1 MNIDTYGDYVLVQ
14 LTDKKYNKQYGIF
27 ECTICH
33 RKKEVSLYH
42 MQNGKGISHESCVQL
57 IDKNNKYYHR
67 FHSIWTD
74 MRKRTTNPHIKQ
86 WNDYGGRGISSEE
99 YRFFIDFYDDLFESY
114 VDHVRKFGEKDTTL
128 DRINVN
134 DDYKYGN
141 CRWSTRREQNIN
153 TRRKKGVKVCNLYT
167 NAYYE
172 FESPSDCADTL
183 NLNQNSIY
191 NVLNKHSKS
200 YKGYY
205 FDYIQEESNG
215 NQN

>member
-1 MNIDTYGDYVLVQ
+1 
-14 LTDKKYNKQYGIF
+14 
-27 ECTICH
+27 
-33 RKKEVSLYH
+33 
-42 MQNGKGISHESCVQL
+42 MQNGRGISHESCVHL

-67 FHSIWTD
+67 FHSIWSD
-74 MRKRTTNPHIKQ
+74 MRKRTTNSHIKQ
-86 WNDYGGRGISSEE
+86 WEDYGGRGISSEE

-114 VDHVRKFGEKDTTL
+114 VNHVCEFGEKDTTL

-134 DDYKYGN
+134 DDYKHGN
-141 CRWSTRREQNIN
+141 CKWSTRREQNIN
-153 TRRKKGVKVCNLYT
+153 TRRRKGVKVYNLYT

-172 FESPSDCADTL
+172 FKSPSDCADTL

-205 FDYIQEESNG
+205 FEYIQEEVDGS
-215 NQN
+215 QN